1 MNNNYPSKIGKPTI
15 LEILDREGILLRTV
29 NRIADSLDEINRIR
43 HEGNKLDMRE
53 IIAKLANC
61 SYEERKFSRRYGDA
75 TIMSR
80 NYFRYR
86 IRMDPRIRGVEYAE
100 YIDTLLHELAHVID
114 FILRGK
120 SDHGRV
126 WQYIAASVGATP
138 EASKEASTELKKSM
152 SKYRW
157 NCSNDDCSFVYYFN
171 RKKKGAPANYRCPK
185 CRSKMADA
193 IGCGGYNNRGAGL
206 AGID

>member
-1 MNNNYPSKIGKPTI
+1 MKNYPSKIGKPTI

-29 NRIADSLDEINRIR
+29 DRIADSLDEINKIR
-43 HEGNKLDMRE
+43 GKGCKLDMRE
-53 IIAKLANC
+53 VISKLANC

-75 TIMSR
+75 KIVSLVD
-80 NYFRYR
+80 FRYR
-86 IRMDPRIRGVEYAE
+86 IRMDSRLRDVEYAE

-126 WQYIAASVGATP
+126 WQYIAASVGAVP
-138 EASKEASTELKKSM
+138 MASKPASEELAKAM

-157 NCSNDDCSFVYYFN
+157 DCSNEDCSFVYRFN
-171 RKKKGAPANYRCPK
+171 RKKKSAPGNYACPK
-185 CRSKMADA
+185 CRSKMVDA
-193 IGCGGYNNRGAGL
+193 IGCGGYNGWFPVN
-206 AGID
+206 